1 MPSDGKIAEVPNA
14 EADCFWHS
22 VQWHANLLRG
32 SAREA
37 VREMVPHWQV
47 IFGFSPKFDG
57 LLEWLRIDVDE
68 NGYVIPL
75 E

>member
-1 MPSDGKIAEVPNA
+1 MPSDGKMAEIPNA

-22 VQWHANLLRG
+22 VQWHTYLLRG

-37 VREMVPHWQV
+37 AREMVPHWQV
-47 IFGFSPKFDG
+47 IFGFLLNLG
-57 LLEWLRIDVDE
+57 GMLEWLRIGVDE
-68 NGYVIPL
+68 IGCVIPL